1 MVDKKKESCL
11 KVEDLPPAEKELTAE
26 EQRRIK
32 GGSAPSTSTS
42 PFITEDILKGQRLY
56 QNDVE
61 PSGSKE

>member
-1 MVDKKKESCL
+1 MADEKKENGP

-32 GGSAPSTSTS
+32 GGITTSTSTS
-42 PFITEDILKGQRLY
+42 PFLTEDILKGQRLY
-56 QNDVE
+56 QNPVE